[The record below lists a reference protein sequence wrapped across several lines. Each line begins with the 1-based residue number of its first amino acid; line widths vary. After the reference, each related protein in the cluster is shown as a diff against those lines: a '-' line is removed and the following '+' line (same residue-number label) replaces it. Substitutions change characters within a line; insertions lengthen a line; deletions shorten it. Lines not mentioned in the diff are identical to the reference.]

1 MGTGYLLLY
10 LWGDGVKCGGS
21 SSSPCA
27 ASASWYYG
35 DYSISGAGRPS
46 VLPRCHAAD
55 VESLRGERW
64 GRWEAFAIAMLQHT
78 LQSRSRLACF
88 EAAAVLAYTEPY
100 YHCFSSSSPSSD
112 SATTTSPTTSPV
124 QSSPPLPLTP
134 T

>member
-1 MGTGYLLLY
+1 M
-10 LWGDGVKCGGS
+10 VV
-21 SSSPCA
+21 A
-27 ASASWYYG
+27 VAVHA
-35 DYSISGAGRPS
+35 
-46 VLPRCHAAD
+46 LPRRLGIMVITVLVGLAGLQFCHAATLPTSRVCAEKD
-55 VESLRGERW
+55 G
-64 GRWEAFAIAMLQHT
+64 EAFAIAMLQHT